1 MKRITFSIYNDSVEQ
16 NHKSTN
22 DFKLSQFR
30 KYKDRLIEGQQKY
43 ASACSSE
50 YTVIETSTTDYNG
63 IQFEKILQMEKFAQD
78 YDEVLYLD
86 LDVVPHTSF
95 ANIFEDNDTSTLCIH
110 PLVRD
115 LSQKQL
121 KMFLETDTF
130 DTQNV
135 FCKTAAKKS
144 MLLLDGI
151 NGNDLLYNTGVTMG
165 GSEVI
170 KRLNFGEQLQELH
183 DLLDEAREES
193 LYPHEITRNFYYNNE
208 VYVSYLIERDQ
219 LPHTNLGMQWN
230 FILDGYQPEPSAA
243 CYLLHHVN
251 KEFQKSFDDA

>member
-1 MKRITFSIYNDSVEQ
+1 MKRITFSIYNENVDQ
-16 NHKSTN
+16 NHRSTN

-30 KYKDRLIEGQQKY
+30 KYKDQLVDGQLKY
-43 ASACSSE
+43 ANACSSE
-50 YTVIETSTTDYNG
+50 YTLIETSTTDYNS
-63 IQFEKILQMEKFAQD
+63 IQFEKIKQLEKFAQE

-95 ANIFEDNDTSTLCIH
+95 CNIFDENDTSNLCIH

-115 LSQKQL
+115 LTDREL
-121 KMFLETDTF
+121 RGFLECDSF

-144 MLLLDGI
+144 MLLLDDI
-151 NGNDLLYNTGVTMG
+151 YGNDKLYNTGVFLG

-170 KRLNFGEQLQELH
+170 KRLNFMEQLDDLH
-183 DLLDEAREES
+183 KLLDESREES

-208 VYVSYLIERDQ
+208 VYVSYLIERDG
-219 LPHTNLGMQWN
+219 LPHTDLGMQWN
-230 FILDGYQPEPSAA
+230 FILDGYQPDPSAA

-251 KEFQKSFDDA
+251 KEFEKSFDA

>member
-1 MKRITFSIYNDSVEQ
+1 MKRITFSIYNDNVDQ

-22 DFKLSQFR
+22 DFKLNQFR
-30 KYKDRLIEGQQKY
+30 KYKDRLVTAQKEY
-43 ASACSSE
+43 AKKCHSE
-50 YTVIETSTTDYNG
+50 YVLIETATTDYNS
-63 IQFEKILQMEKFAQD
+63 IQFEKIKQLENFAQH

-95 ANIFEDNDTSTLCIH
+95 ANIFEENDTSGLCIH
-110 PLVRD
+110 PLVRN
-115 LSQKQL
+115 LTKREM
-121 KMFLETDTF
+121 KIYLEHDIF
-130 DTQNV
+130 DNQNV

-151 NGNDLLYNTGVTMG
+151 NGNDHLYNTGVVLG

-170 KRLNFGEQLQELH
+170 KQLNFMEQLEDLH
-183 DLLDEAREES
+183 NLLDEAREES

-208 VYVSYLIERDQ
+208 VYVSYLIERDE

-230 FILDGYQPEPSAA
+230 FILDGYQPDPSAA

-251 KEFQKSFDDA
+251 KEFEKSFDA

>member
-1 MKRITFSIYNDSVEQ
+1 MKRITFSIYNDNVVQ

-22 DFKLSQFR
+22 DFKLNQFR
-30 KYKDRLIEGQQKY
+30 KYKQRLVEEQMKY
-43 ASACSSE
+43 AEACSSD
-50 YTVIETSTTDYNG
+50 YTLIETSTTDYNS
-63 IQFEKILQMEKFAQD
+63 IQFEKIKQLENFAQD

-95 ANIFEDNDTSTLCIH
+95 ANIFEDNDTSTMCIH
-110 PLVRD
+110 PLDRSINDVNM
-115 LSQKQL
+115 KI
-121 KMFLETDTF
+121 FLEYDSF

-144 MLLLDGI
+144 MLFLDDI
-151 NGNDLLYNTGVTMG
+151 YGNDLLYNTGVVLG

-170 KRLNFGEQLQELH
+170 KRLNFMEQLDDLH
-183 DLLDEAREES
+183 KLLDEAREES
-193 LYPHEITRNFYYNNE
+193 LYPEEITRNFYYNNE
-208 VYVSYLIERDQ
+208 VYISYLIERDNI
-219 LPHTNLGMQWN
+219 PCTNLGMQWN

-251 KEFQKSFDDA
+251 KEFEKSFDA